1 MVDWDRTNPL
11 ALVEGEPTAAN
22 QALNDYATMG
32 AGRSLTALIQRYT
45 EPIPTT
51 PPPTKQIATV
61 KRWSVAWVW
70 QERVEAFDELTRQKQ
85 RADYESR
92 WAERVEAERE
102 ATWDIAQKL
111 RARALEM
118 LQFPL
123 ATVEQVT
130 KRQLGPDGKTTE
142 IYMNVVK
149 PAKWV
154 LRGVTQNPLRRFY
167 MNVVKPAK
175 WVLRDAALVADIASK
190 LARLSAELPIDRL
203 AIDGLTTRDLENMPT
218 DQLLALQAQLERRK

>member
-11 ALVEGEPTAAN
+11 ALVEVEPTAAN

-154 LRGVTQNPLRRFY
+154 LR
-167 MNVVKPAK
+167 
-175 WVLRDAALVADIASK
+175 DAALVADIASK

>member
-154 LRGVTQNPLRRFY
+154 LR
-167 MNVVKPAK
+167 
-175 WVLRDAALVADIASK
+175 DAALVADIASK

-203 AIDGLTTRDLENMPT
+203 AIDGLSPRDLENMPI

>member
-154 LRGVTQNPLRRFY
+154 LR
-167 MNVVKPAK
+167 
-175 WVLRDAALVADIASK
+175 DAALVADIASK